1 MSVTENNKTKLLAV
15 VGPTASGKTALAVE
29 LALRYGGE
37 IISCDSVQVYKGL
50 DIGSA
55 KVTAEEARGV
65 RHHLIDAV
73 SPCDDFSCAE
83 YSELAGEAIK
93 DIVSRGRLPVFCGGT
108 GLYLNTVLRGSALS
122 EAGKDDEYRQALTE
136 KYTPA
141 ELHGMLGE
149 IDPESAAAIHENNV
163 KRVVRALEIYHVT
176 GMTKTHWD
184 ELSRKE
190 AEPFDSVVIGLDY
203 RSRDT
208 LYRRIDQ
215 RVDIM
220 LSAGLES
227 EVAALDSPGFRAS
240 TASQGIGYKE
250 LLAYRDG
257 RYTLPEAVEAIKKGS
272 RNYAKRQLTW
282 FRRDPRVQWI
292 YPDDAGDGDALSFVT
307 ERAQKIIKDAWGI

>member
-1 MSVTENNKTKLLAV
+1 MKIIAI
-15 VGPTASGKTALAVE
+15 VGPTAVGKTALAIE
-29 LALRYGGE
+29 LAKRYNGE
-37 IISCDSVQVYKGL
+37 IISCDSMQVYKGM
-50 DIGSA
+50 DIGTA
-55 KVTAEEARGV
+55 KPTREEMAQV
-65 RHHLIDAV
+65 KHHLIDIKEPNE
-73 SPCDDFSCAE
+73 SFSCAD
-83 YSELAGEAIK
+83 YAVLAKKAIDDVAK
-93 DIVSRGRLPVFCGGT
+93 RGKTPIFCGGT
-108 GLYLNTVLRGSALS
+108 GLYLDSVIEIPSFCETAKDEEYRAYLENYAKKNGNSALH
-122 EAGKDDEYRQALTE
+122 E
-136 KYTPA
+136 
-141 ELHGMLGE
+141 MLKE
-149 IDPESAAAIHENNV
+149 IDPESALATHENNV

-307 ERAQKIIKDAWGI
+307 ERAQEIIKDAWGF